1 MRVVLDT
8 NVVVAAM
15 RSHRGASAELI
26 RLAARKQLTL
36 IGGLTLAL
44 EYIDVCSRPAA
55 RDRTG
60 VTAPDAIRFAEE
72 VVSLLDPVEI
82 RFRWRPAGPDAGDD
96 HVVETALNG
105 RADAV
110 VTFNLRD
117 FTEASRR
124 FGLPVLQP
132 SGILRV
138 LESTHE

>member
-1 MRVVLDT
+1 MLDT

-26 RLAARKQLTL
+26 RLAVRKQITL

-44 EYIDVCSRPAA
+44 EYIDLCSRPTA
-55 RDRTG
+55 RERTN
-60 VTAPDAIRFAEE
+60 VAAPDAMRFAEE
-72 VVSLLDPVEI
+72 VIGLFEPVEI

-96 HVVETALNG
+96 HVIETALNG

-117 FTEASRR
+117 FAEASRR
-124 FGLPVLQP
+124 FGVVSQFEI
-132 SGILRV
+132 GGD
-138 LESTHE
+138 

>member
-26 RLAARKQLTL
+26 RLAVRKQITL

-44 EYIDVCSRPAA
+44 EYIDVCSRPTTRERTNVAA
-55 RDRTG
+55 L
-60 VTAPDAIRFAEE
+60 DATRFAEE
-72 VVSLLDPVEI
+72 VIGLFEPVEI

-96 HVVETALNG
+96 HVIETALNG

-117 FTEASRR
+117 FAEASRR
-124 FGLPVLQP
+124 FGLPVLP
-132 SGILRV
+132 PGGILRI